1 MTHRNQSHTFEW
13 TEGNGPLLEEGE
25 TGFVVSFRDA
35 NIESEFCETVQRLGF
50 NNNSPPNQKR

>member
-25 TGFVVSFRDA
+25 TGFVVSFRDKK
-35 NIESEFCETVQRLGF
+35 IESEFFSTIRRLGF
-50 NNNSPPNQKR
+50 TNNSPPNKKR